1 MVTEGVHTMKVR
13 PLADRI
19 LVKREEPNETVRGG
33 IIIPDTAK
41 EKPQEG
47 KVISVG
53 PGRLDESGKRIAL
66 EVKVGDR
73 ILMGKYAGTEVKI
86 DGDEH
91 IIMRED
97 DVLAVIE

>member
-1 MVTEGVHTMKVR
+1 MKVR

-19 LVKREEPNETVRGG
+19 LVKRVEAEDVVKGG

-47 KVISVG
+47 KVVAVG
-53 PGRLDESGKRIAL
+53 PGRLGEDGKRMPM
-66 EVKVGDR
+66 EVKKGNR

-86 DGDEH
+86 DDEEH
-91 IIMRED
+91 LIMRED